1 MLSQTDPI
9 QALKE
14 RTVNTDIEGN
24 EIDAKQQNYYSIFL
38 KNYDLYI
45 PRSLK
50 NELDQKAKQ
59 ATQNAKKEKIR
70 KEIKERELKKK

>member
-50 NELDQKAKQ
+50 NELD
-59 ATQNAKKEKIR
+59 
-70 KEIKERELKKK
+70 